1 MKIVTH
7 ALLRLRAIFAL
18 ADDKTPVMK
27 TRREYA
33 DEAIARQPR
42 DRNLYAIDGLCHNA
56 ETGTYG
62 HECGKPAT
70 WIGTK
75 PGGWACGFCDH
86 CKEHGAERHG
96 FETWERVQS

>member
-1 MKIVTH
+1 MG
-7 ALLRLRAIFAL
+7 
-18 ADDKTPVMK
+18 
-27 TRREYA
+27 
-33 DEAIARQPR
+33 
-42 DRNLYAIDGLCHNA
+42 LYASDGLCHNA

-75 PGGWACGFCDH
+75 PGGWQSGFCDR

-96 FETWERVQS
+96 FLIWKRVRSESYDNETYLRLRASQRVCQTEE